1 MLAHSA
7 TEQPASNSR
16 VTAVPR
22 RSWKCS
28 PVTPAARRLIQT
40 LRNAPAV
47 HGRPRGPVKMIG
59 PRRGA
64 LSSTRRRGE
73 SLPVGRALMRR
84 DAMLA
89 ALQGETGQLFYE
101 CELTGTGSLR
111 RAAEPFDFACEF
123 VDHRTGSRQLAA

>member
-1 MLAHSA
+1 MLAHSP

-16 VTAVPR
+16 VTAAPR

-28 PVTPAARRLIQT
+28 PVTPAARAVLIQT
-40 LRNAPAV
+40 LRNAPVV

-73 SLPVGRALMRR
+73 SLPVGLLAGRLGRTFFERHRQPFQLEYETRVRQAMTGPTRLSGGGYDP
-84 DAMLA
+84 DAHPTMN
-89 ALQGETGQLFYE
+89 
-101 CELTGTGSLR
+101 
-111 RAAEPFDFACEF
+111 
-123 VDHRTGSRQLAA
+123 

>member
-1 MLAHSA
+1 VYLSKIADSA

-28 PVTPAARRLIQT
+28 PVPPAARAVLIQT

-73 SLPVGRALMRR
+73 SLPVGRALMHREREGPYLTGTAR

-89 ALQGETGQLFYE
+89 ALQ
-101 CELTGTGSLR
+101 
-111 RAAEPFDFACEF
+111 DFAPPA
-123 VDHRTGSRQLAA
+123 RLATFFICSINATR